1 MGQIQTSRWCN
12 PLEVSFIEAGKKIP
26 LEDWSRGFEWGLF
39 MCVSNKDPGLTF
51 KIKLLKTIPNQ
62 KPVAIGPNPMLHPA
76 VPKEPVAPKGDCS
89 SYTDVPITF
98 FQPTLPVGL
107 PSLAE
112 LIVTMINASLQVIH
126 EANSTILEI
135 VGFVIR
141 PSLLFMKE

>member
-1 MGQIQTSRWCN
+1 M
-12 PLEVSFIEAGKKIP
+12 FH
-26 LEDWSRGFEWGLF
+26 
-39 MCVSNKDPGLTF
+39 
-51 KIKLLKTIPNQ
+51 
-62 KPVAIGPNPMLHPA
+62 PM
-76 VPKEPVAPKGDCS
+76 VPKEHVAPKGTVS